1 MESGFRFLLEFHNN
15 CDFWSKG
22 TGIWR
27 EFSILSHLMRG
38 AKRLYFLTPPLTK
51 SPELISPL
59 GIPQTPSIL
68 PFSSSLNKTN
78 SHRVLRTLFFCYCW
92 QFLDMVEVVWI
103 TNGEIWNFLSIYKL
117 QAECCHTA
125 AVLQSSCQ
133 RLIYI
138 CICILYLYLYFI
150 FVFYIWI
157 LCWICKW

>member
-1 MESGFRFLLEFHNN
+1 MWPELFGHFMESGFRFLLEFHNN
-15 CDFWSKG
+15 CDFWLKR

-38 AKRLYFLTPPLTK
+38 AKRLYFLTPLSQSLQ
-51 SPELISPL
+51 SPY
-59 GIPQTPSIL
+59 PQTPSIWH
-68 PFSSSLNKTN
+68 FSSSVNKKN
-78 SHRVLRTLFFCYCW
+78 SHRALRTLFFCYCW

-138 CICILYLYLYFI
+138 CICILYLYLYFR
-150 FVFYIWI
+150 FVF
-157 LCWICKW
+157 